1 MDLDADGLEGGERQI
16 VRYDNEDLVN
26 LALDVKVNLT
36 PPCIILHKK
45 YAGWRENDFNVY
57 D

>member
-1 MDLDADGLEGGERQI
+1 VDLDADGLEGGERQI